1 MERRRPR
8 HRLLLARL
16 FPCALITVQKPLHFK
31 IGIRVSVFPSP
42 LSLWFSLPRSF
53 CRIFGQIKD
62 VNEEAAIFLCK
73 CWLELEYN

>member
-31 IGIRVSVFPSP
+31 IGIRVSVFPL
-42 LSLWFSLPRSF
+42 LSLVFSSAFVLPHF
-53 CRIFGQIKD
+53 WTD
-62 VNEEAAIFLCK
+62 
-73 CWLELEYN
+73 